1 MTSKSKGNKGI
12 KIFSGDSN
20 RELAKSIAETLNMD
34 LAISEVGKFSDGESS
49 IRIGEM
55 VRGIDCYIIQSTS
68 YPVNDTLM
76 ETLIM
81 IDALRRASAGSITAV
96 MPYYGYARQD
106 RKARARD
113 PITARLVADLLQTAG
128 CDRVLTMDL
137 HCAQI
142 QGFFTIPVDHMLGNP
157 ILIEYY
163 RKKFR
168 DDNDGLTVV
177 APDIGSVKRTR
188 AFAESMDVPMAIIDK
203 RRPEANVSEV
213 MHIIGDVKGK
223 RCILVDDMVDT
234 AGTLCNAATALE
246 KHGAIEVYACCT
258 HPVLSGPA
266 IERIGKSPIIELV
279 VLDTIHLPEEKR
291 HEKIKQLSV
300 ASILADAIHRIH
312 THQSVSKLFNIT
324 KDNSWKH
331 I

>member
-1 MTSKSKGNKGI
+1 MTSEIKKNVGI

-20 RELAKSIAETLNMD
+20 RALAISIAKELGVELAL
-34 LAISEVGKFSDGESS
+34 SEVGKFSDGESS

-81 IDALRRASAGSITAV
+81 IDALKRASAGSVTAV
-96 MPYYGYARQD
+96 IPYYGYARQD

-157 ILIEYY
+157 LLVNYY
-163 RKKFR
+163 REKFKDNKK
-168 DDNDGLTVV
+168 NLTVI

-188 AFAESMDVPMAIIDK
+188 EFAESMDVPMAIIDK

-213 MHIIGDVKGK
+213 MHIIGEVKD
-223 RCILVDDMVDT
+223 RECILVDDMIDT
-234 AGTLCNAATALE
+234 AGTICNAAHALE
-246 KHGAIEVYACCT
+246 KHGAIKVYACCT

-266 IERIGKSPIIELV
+266 IERISKSAIEELV
-279 VLDTIHLPEEKR
+279 VLDTIHLPKEKE
-291 HEKIKQLSV
+291 HKKIKQLSV
-300 ASILADAIHRIH
+300 ASILADAIYRIH
-312 THQSVSKLFNIT
+312 THQSVSKLFAIIG
-324 KDNSWKH
+324 DEEWQNS
-331 I
+331 